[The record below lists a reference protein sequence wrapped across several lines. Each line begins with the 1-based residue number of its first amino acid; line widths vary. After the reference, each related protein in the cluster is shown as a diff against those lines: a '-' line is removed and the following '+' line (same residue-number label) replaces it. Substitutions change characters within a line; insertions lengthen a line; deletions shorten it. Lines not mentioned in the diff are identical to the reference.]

1 MQHLGLRVY
10 LMACAML
17 IYSLRA
23 RYRESR
29 DERAR
34 EDR

>member
-1 MQHLGLRVY
+1 MRHLGLRVY
-10 LMACAML
+10 LMACATLM
-17 IYSLRA
+17 YSLRA
-23 RYRESR
+23 RYRASP